1 MPSPPPTPEQ
11 VARSLAE
18 AYRLRGEIARKE
30 RAIRRR
36 TQTVARALAALMG
49 SGGYSHRV
57 GVGIHAFEADGTL
70 SLCAAYL
77 EHVGDEFKYRYA
89 VLCGG
94 EAAARALRTAQLDP
108 ADSDEPGPG
117 RRIALATYVECEE
130 FLDRLPKFIADARR
144 VLERR
149 LEQTGEAEAQLRD
162 GQRALR
168 AATQR
173 PRTRSR

>member
-1 MPSPPPTPEQ
+1 MPSPPPLPEQ

-18 AYRLRGEIARKE
+18 AYRLRDQIARKE
-30 RAIRRR
+30 RAIGRR

-57 GVGIHAFEADGTL
+57 GVGIHAFEAGGTL

-77 EHVGDEFKYRYA
+77 EHVGDEYKYRYA

-94 EAAARALRTAQLDP
+94 DVAVRALRTAPLDP
-108 ADSDEPGPG
+108 GDSDEPGPH
-117 RRIALATYVECEE
+117 RRIALATYGECEQ
-130 FLDRLPKFIADARR
+130 FLERLPKFIADGRR

-149 LEQTGEAEAQLRD
+149 LEHTDEADAQLRD

-168 AATQR
+168 AATELS
-173 PRTRSR
+173 RTRFR